1 MPPQRRDAPPY
12 QAAVSYRRN
21 IAAISSLRIAAVSCS
36 RIAPPNCICIN
47 DQYATNVA
55 YPSVMMTKIY
65 LRTCRSIT
73 VLGYGP
79 GAVMTA
85 QCRDE
90 GGRWRD
96 ASTRFDGCERIDNRD
111 GQLLCRG
118 GGDDYRLSPAGG
130 FRPPGFNSQITLF
143 SAPNFNGERFQS
155 SSEITNL
162 PKRYNDQALSLRIDG
177 RGAWEVCADSDF
189 RGRCQIFDRD
199 VSDLRQFGL
208 GGAISSMRPAR

>member
-1 MPPQRRDAPPY
+1 MQRALTL
-12 QAAVSYRRN
+12 
-21 IAAISSLRIAAVSCS
+21 AAIAMALLTGPANAQDRD
-36 RIAPPNCICIN
+36 RFDRGDRDDRPPAGN
-47 DQYATNVA
+47 
-55 YPSVMMTKIY
+55 Y
-65 LRTCRSIT
+65 LRTCRNIT
-73 VLGYGP
+73 VFGYGP
-79 GAVMTA
+79 GSTMTA

-96 ASTRFDGCERIDNRD
+96 ASTRFGGCDRIDNRD

-118 GGDDYRLSPAGG
+118 GGDDYRPSPGGG
-130 FRPPGFNSQITLF
+130 FRPQGFNSQITLF

-162 PKRYNDQALSLRIDG
+162 PKRYNDQALSLRIEG

-199 VSDLRQFGL
+199 VADLRQFGL
-208 GGAISSMRPAR
+208 GFNISSMRPAR